1 MFSSPYSGDIPPPE
15 NVNPDTLANLGAM
28 QGQFAEFQKKMTNSL
43 SSIPGVAETI
53 ASQTNVGGG
62 LPDYTQLL
70 DQIGL
75 TPDDMK
81 KYTEKLIRG
90 GGCGV
95 GDYACQDK
103 VRRAEATAEYTEAK
117 MAFDTAKA
125 MRDEKRKEFELVE
138 YGGASGARK
147 HRFAEG
153 EREGEKIKKEKIEN
167 HRFMKNKTQNS
178 IDLLSDQNIYE
189 DHMDDLRDML
199 DTGAAGAK
207 ADIAD
212 MVNKSNVD
220 NRKVYYE
227 DQATKK
233 YTWANYYLRYI
244 YWAALVVLL
253 CMEAYRWH
261 QGKMRSSPYTAAGYV
276 FFMALYPFLMG
287 TVVDGA
293 IYILKMLYGAA
304 PRDVYMNP

>member
-1 MFSSPYSGDIPPPE
+1 
-15 NVNPDTLANLGAM
+15 
-28 QGQFAEFQKKMTNSL
+28 
-43 SSIPGVAETI
+43 
-53 ASQTNVGGG
+53 
-62 LPDYTQLL
+62 
-70 DQIGL
+70 
-75 TPDDMK
+75 
-81 KYTEKLIRG
+81 
-90 GGCGV
+90 
-95 GDYACQDK
+95 
-103 VRRAEATAEYTEAK
+103 
-117 MAFDTAKA
+117 
-125 MRDEKRKEFELVE
+125 
-138 YGGASGARK
+138 
-147 HRFAEG
+147 
-153 EREGEKIKKEKIEN
+153 
-167 HRFMKNKTQNS
+167 MKNKTQNS

-244 YWAALVVLL
+244 YWAALIVLF

-261 QGKMRSSPYTAAGYV
+261 QGKMKSSPYTAAGYV